1 MSGMGTTLQLN
12 NPTVVA
18 AFRSALIHQG
28 IIALL
33 IFFLLAMLWVSVREW
48 VPGPAGLVPA
58 RGGRAAAEPRGRQVL
73 RIGFGVLWILDGLL
87 QAQPAMPLG
96 LAANVTQP
104 AAAGS
109 PGWVRGL
116 VDFAATGWTYHPVS
130 AAAAAVWIQ
139 VGIGIWLLTAAR
151 GPWSRLGGL
160 ASVGWGLA
168 VWVFG
173 EAFGGIFAPGLSW
186 LFGAP
191 GAALLYAVAG
201 ALIALPDRAWAGPRL
216 GRGVLAG
223 TGVFLAGMALLQAWP
238 GRGFWPGTAGRH
250 PGNLPAMAAGM
261 AQTPQPGFLS
271 SWVSAFG
278 TFAAA
283 HEFAVNLTVVAALAA
298 VGLALA
304 SGQRA
309 VLRPAAGVLL
319 VLCAADWV
327 LVQDL
332 GVFGG
337 LGTDP
342 NSMIPFALVVAGGY
356 LALAL
361 RSGPRSGTGPRCHRA
376 RHRPAPPPRRSG
388 RRGSPSSRQGSGAG
402 GTGPGR
408 AAWPCSSATPAR
420 APSRAAGALGVAII
434 GVIPLAAASASA
446 SASPILAQALDG
458 SSAQLD
464 FKAPAFTLTNQ
475 SGRPVSL
482 ASLRGK
488 VVLLTFL
495 DPVCTSDCP
504 LIAQEFRQADELLGG
519 HSRQVELVAV
529 VTNPVYNQPE
539 YTAAFD
545 RQEHLSTLPNWQYL
559 TGSVAQ
565 LGEGVAAVRDRRPD
579 PSRGRDDR
587 AQRHRLRHR
596 PVGPDPHRAELR
608 SRPGHSQYPGVVR
621 GRAVHRGAAEPGFL
635 VTTAPAAA
643 ALAARPGRAGCRRA
657 GRLRQPGR
665 GPGGT
670 VRAAGPPVA
679 GDLRGTTRTGA
690 GRCW

>member
-1 MSGMGTTLQLN
+1 MGSTLQLN

-48 VPGPAGLVPA
+48 VPGPRTSFGPPAGGPL
-58 RGGRAAAEPRGRQVL
+58 AEPRGRQL
-73 RIGFGVLWILDGLL
+73 IRIGFGVLWILDGLL

-96 LAANVTQP
+96 LATNVTGP
-104 AAAGS
+104 AADGA

-116 VDFAATGWTYHPVS
+116 VDFAARGWTYHPVN

-139 VGIGIWLLTAAR
+139 VGIGIWLVTAAR

-160 ASVGWGLA
+160 ASVGWGLV
-168 VWVFG
+168 VWIFG

-216 GRGVLAG
+216 GRVVLAG
-223 TGVFLAGMALLQAWP
+223 TGLFLAGMALLQAWP
-238 GRGFWPGTAGRH
+238 GRGFWQGTVGRQ
-250 PGNLPAMAAGM
+250 PGNLASMVSGM
-261 AQTPQPGFLS
+261 GQTSQPGFLS
-271 SWVSAFG
+271 SWVNGFA

-283 HEFAVNLTVVAALAA
+283 HGFAVNLVVVVALAA

-304 SGQRA
+304 SGRRVA
-309 VLRPAAGVLL
+309 ARPALAILL

-332 GVFGG
+332 GIFGG

-342 NSMIPFALVVAGGY
+342 NSMIPFALVAAGGY
-356 LALAL
+356 LALAEVPTVAEAPAL
-361 RSGPRSGTGPRCHRA
+361 AAVPADVPGPAAASDDAP
-376 RHRPAPPPRRSG
+376 RPAAGPVTPPGPVRGWRDRLRPRRLAALIG
-388 RRGSPSSRQGSGAG
+388 NTSPRTLGAV
-402 GTGPGR
+402 
-408 AAWPCSSATPAR
+408 
-420 APSRAAGALGVAII
+420 GALGVAVI
-434 GVIPLAAASASA
+434 GVIPLATASASA
-446 SASPILAQALDG
+446 SASPILAEALDG
-458 SSAQLD
+458 SSAPLNYQ
-464 FKAPAFTLTNQ
+464 APAFSLTNQ
-475 SGRPVSL
+475 HGHPVTL

-504 LIAQEFRQADELLGG
+504 LIAQEFRQADQLLGG
-519 HSRQVELVAV
+519 QSRQVELVAV

-545 RQEHLSTLPNWQYL
+545 RQEHLSSLPNWQYL
-559 TGSVAQ
+559 TGSVTQLKKVWRQYGIAAQ
-565 LGEGVAAVRDRRPD
+565 ILPAGGMI
-579 PSRGRDDR
+579 
-587 AQRHRLRHR
+587 
-596 PVGPDPHRAELR
+596 
-608 SRPGHSQYPGVVR
+608 GHSDIAYVID
-621 GRAVHRGAAEPGFL
+621 
-635 VTTAPAAA
+635 
-643 ALAARPGRAGCRRA
+643 RA
-657 GRLRQPGR
+657 GRTRTELNFDP
-665 GPGGT
+665 GPGT
-670 VRAAGPPVA
+670 SSTQASFADELSAAAQQTLGSS
-679 GDLRGTTRTGA
+679 
-690 GRCW
+690 

>member
-1 MSGMGTTLQLN
+1 MGSTLQLN

-48 VPGPAGLVPA
+48 VPGPRTSFGPPAGGPL
-58 RGGRAAAEPRGRQVL
+58 AEPRGRQL
-73 RIGFGVLWILDGLL
+73 IRIGFGVLWILDGLL

-96 LAANVTQP
+96 LATNVTGP
-104 AAAGS
+104 AADGA

-116 VDFAATGWTYHPVS
+116 VDFAARGWTYHPVN

-139 VGIGIWLLTAAR
+139 VGIGIWLVTAAR

-160 ASVGWGLA
+160 ASVGWGLV
-168 VWVFG
+168 VWIFG

-216 GRGVLAG
+216 GRVVLAG
-223 TGVFLAGMALLQAWP
+223 TGLFLAGMALLQAWP
-238 GRGFWPGTAGRH
+238 GRGFWQGTVGRQ
-250 PGNLPAMAAGM
+250 PGNLASMVSGM
-261 AQTPQPGFLS
+261 AQTSQPGFLS
-271 SWVSAFG
+271 SWVNGFA

-283 HEFAVNLTVVAALAA
+283 HGFAVNLVVVVALAA

-304 SGQRA
+304 SGRRVA
-309 VLRPAAGVLL
+309 ARPALAILL

-332 GVFGG
+332 GIFGG

-342 NSMIPFALVVAGGY
+342 NSMIPFALVAAGGY
-356 LALAL
+356 LALAEVPTVAEAPAL
-361 RSGPRSGTGPRCHRA
+361 AAVPADVPGPAAASDDAP
-376 RHRPAPPPRRSG
+376 RPAAGPVTPPGPVRGWRDRLRPRRLAALIG
-388 RRGSPSSRQGSGAG
+388 NTSPRTLGAV
-402 GTGPGR
+402 
-408 AAWPCSSATPAR
+408 
-420 APSRAAGALGVAII
+420 GALGVAII
-434 GVIPLAAASASA
+434 GVIPLATASASA
-446 SASPILAQALDG
+446 SASPILAEALDG
-458 SSAQLD
+458 SSAPLNYQ
-464 FKAPAFTLTNQ
+464 APAFSLTNQ
-475 SGRPVSL
+475 HGHPVTL

-504 LIAQEFRQADELLGG
+504 LIAQEFRQADQLLGG
-519 HSRQVELVAV
+519 QSRQVELVAV

-545 RQEHLSTLPNWQYL
+545 RQEHLSSLPNWQYL
-559 TGSVAQ
+559 TGSVTQLKKVWRQYGIAAQ
-565 LGEGVAAVRDRRPD
+565 ILPAGGMI
-579 PSRGRDDR
+579 
-587 AQRHRLRHR
+587 
-596 PVGPDPHRAELR
+596 
-608 SRPGHSQYPGVVR
+608 GHSDIAYVID
-621 GRAVHRGAAEPGFL
+621 
-635 VTTAPAAA
+635 
-643 ALAARPGRAGCRRA
+643 RA
-657 GRLRQPGR
+657 GRTRTELNFDP
-665 GPGGT
+665 GPGT
-670 VRAAGPPVA
+670 SSTQASFADELSAAAQQTLGSS
-679 GDLRGTTRTGA
+679 
-690 GRCW
+690 

>member
-1 MSGMGTTLQLN
+1 MSGMGLTLQLN

-28 IIALL
+28 VIALL
-33 IFFLLAMLWVSVREW
+33 IFFLLAMIWVSVREW
-48 VPGPAGLVPA
+48 VPGPRTSFRPAAGEL
-58 RGGRAAAEPRGRQVL
+58 AAEPRGRQVL
-73 RIGFGVLWILDGLL
+73 RIGFGVLWLLDGLL

-96 LAANVTQP
+96 LATNVTQP
-104 AAAGS
+104 AADGS

-168 VWVFG
+168 VWIFG

-201 ALIALPDRAWAGPRL
+201 ALIALPDRAWAGRQL

-238 GRGFWPGTAGRH
+238 GRGFWSGTAGGR
-250 PGNLPAMAAGM
+250 PGKLASMVQGM
-261 AQTPQPGFLS
+261 AQTSQPGFLS
-271 SWVSAFG
+271 SWVHGFG
-278 TFAAA
+278 TFAAR
-283 HEFAVNLTVVAALAA
+283 HGFAVNLIVVVALAA
-298 VGLALA
+298 AGLALA
-304 SGQRA
+304 SGRRG
-309 VLRPAAGVLL
+309 VLRPAVGLLL

-342 NSMIPFALVVAGGY
+342 NSMIPFALVAVGGY
-356 LALAL
+356 LAVA
-361 RSGPRSGTGPRCHRA
+361 GAPATAAAPATGPA
-376 RHRPAPPPRRSG
+376 APAPAP
-388 RRGSPSSRQGSGAG
+388 
-402 GTGPGR
+402 
-408 AAWPCSSATPAR
+408 AAAAAATPATPAGPAGDQPGWR
-420 APSRAAGALGVAII
+420 SWARPRRLASLIGNASPRTLGAVGALGVAII

-458 SSAQLD
+458 SNAQLD
-464 FKAPAFTLTNQ
+464 FKAPAFTLTDQ
-475 SGRPVSL
+475 DGRRVSL
-482 ASLRGK
+482 ASLHGK

-504 LIAQEFRQADELLGG
+504 LIAQEFRQADHLLGG

-545 RQEHLSTLPNWQYL
+545 RQEHLNTLPNWQYL

-565 LGEGVAAVRDRRPD
+565 LKKVWRQYGIAAQILPA
-579 PSRGRDDR
+579 G
-587 AQRHRLRHR
+587 
-596 PVGPDPHRAELR
+596 GMI
-608 SRPGHSQYPGVVR
+608 GHSDIAYVIDGS
-621 GRAVHRGAAEPGFL
+621 GRTRTELNFDP
-635 VTTAPAAA
+635 
-643 ALAARPGRAGCRRA
+643 
-657 GRLRQPGR
+657 
-665 GPGGT
+665 GPGT
-670 VRAAGPPVA
+670 ASTQASFADELSTAAQQNLGSS
-679 GDLRGTTRTGA
+679 
-690 GRCW
+690 